1 MTDREIHDAFER
13 MKPDEAAKARM
24 LENILSASQPERTVH
39 RTGWKRTL
47 LLAAVLAA
55 GLSVAT
61 AAYGTDFFGLWSVGV
76 RDQEIY
82 SPIEVEEGVYVPG
95 TEVVDEVSMQG
106 LMGSPEYQAAREW
119 EDFYGT
125 YDPDGAIL
133 AEAEGYVPPPEYE
146 AYICYSQEMLDRL
159 DGLCGKYGLALLG
172 PSTGAFEEEDLFDH
186 VETGNVCRGS
196 REIGRHCFT
205 WGYYYAGGS
214 YLFEGRFVWTETD
227 GRTADYQFNRAAKGY
242 LSTLFLNVGDLDDYE
257 QWEYTT
263 ADGVPLLLALGPS
276 KGLIFADT
284 EKSFVSVNVLGDWA
298 MGTFDLSREDL
309 EDMAEGFDFSA
320 VP

>member
-159 DGLCGKYGLALLG
+159 DGLCGKYGQ
-172 PSTGAFEEEDLFDH
+172 
-186 VETGNVCRGS
+186 
-196 REIGRHCFT
+196 IGRAH
-205 WGYYYAGGS
+205 
-214 YLFEGRFVWTETD
+214 V
-227 GRTADYQFNRAAKGY
+227 
-242 LSTLFLNVGDLDDYE
+242 
-257 QWEYTT
+257 
-263 ADGVPLLLALGPS
+263 
-276 KGLIFADT
+276 
-284 EKSFVSVNVLGDWA
+284 
-298 MGTFDLSREDL
+298 
-309 EDMAEGFDFSA
+309 
-320 VP
+320 

>member
-95 TEVVDEVSMQG
+95 TEVVDEVRSEERRVG
-106 LMGSPEYQAAREW
+106 KE
-119 EDFYGT
+119 
-125 YDPDGAIL
+125 
-133 AEAEGYVPPPEYE
+133 
-146 AYICYSQEMLDRL
+146 CRL
-159 DGLCGKYGLALLG
+159 
-172 PSTGAFEEEDLFDH
+172 
-186 VETGNVCRGS
+186 
-196 REIGRHCFT
+196 
-205 WGYYYAGGS
+205 
-214 YLFEGRFVWTETD
+214 
-227 GRTADYQFNRAAKGY
+227 
-242 LSTLFLNVGDLDDYE
+242 
-257 QWEYTT
+257 
-263 ADGVPLLLALGPS
+263 
-276 KGLIFADT
+276 
-284 EKSFVSVNVLGDWA
+284 
-298 MGTFDLSREDL
+298 
-309 EDMAEGFDFSA
+309 
-320 VP
+320 